1 MELNGTDFKLNY
13 KRGMNIYIKNM
24 VCVRCKM
31 AVQVVLE
38 KLEMD
43 FQKIEIGKVT
53 LSKEPDA
60 EQLKRLN
67 EALHYYELELVDDK
81 KTILVE
87 RIRTLITEIFHSPD
101 NDIPLKFT
109 EYLSKTLHYE
119 YTYLSNIFSEVEK
132 STIERFY
139 ISTRVQRV
147 KELLIYEGLSLKEIS
162 YQLNYSSVSHLCL
175 QFKKVTGQTPS
186 EFKKKFKSNSG
197 EKRRNDITYYQNN
210 ITE

>member
-1 MELNGTDFKLNY
+1 
-13 KRGMNIYIKNM
+13 M

-38 KLEMD
+38 KLEID
-43 FQKIEIGKVT
+43 YQAIEIGKVT
-53 LSKEPDA
+53 LSKDLDSA
-60 EQLKRLN
+60 QQKRLN
-67 EALHYYELELVDDK
+67 EALKYYELELMDNK
-81 KTILVE
+81 KNILVE
-87 RIRTLITEIFHSPD
+87 RIKILITEMFHSPD
-101 NDIPLKFT
+101 DEIPLKLT
-109 EYLSKTLHYE
+109 YYLSKRLHHE
-119 YTYLSNIFSEVEK
+119 YTYLANIFSEVEK

-147 KELLIYEGLSLKEIS
+147 KELLVYEGLSIKEIS

-186 EFKKKFKSNSG
+186 EFKKQFQSNNHNES
-197 EKRRNDITYYQNN
+197 RNDVIYYENN